1 MPDALSLDL
10 VPIVTSLTIGTRAVH
25 ITLSGILR
33 LRSCPEDLLIR
44 HLAWMRQ
51 PLIRE
56 ETSVKRL
63 IDGTST

>member
-33 LRSCPEDLLIR
+33 FSLAQKTYLLGI
-44 HLAWMRQ
+44 
-51 PLIRE
+51 
-56 ETSVKRL
+56 
-63 IDGTST
+63 